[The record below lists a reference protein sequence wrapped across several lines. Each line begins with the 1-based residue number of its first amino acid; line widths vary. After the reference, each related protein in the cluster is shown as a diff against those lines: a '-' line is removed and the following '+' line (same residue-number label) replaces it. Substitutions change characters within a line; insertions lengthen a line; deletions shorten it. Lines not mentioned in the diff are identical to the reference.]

1 MTRLKAAILEQG
13 LTQRELAQMINQSPS
28 SISQVI
34 NGFMRPW
41 PKLRREI
48 AEALH
53 IPENELFDE
62 KGNLIE
68 SDAEYIKIPLKKY
81 A

>member
-1 MTRLKAAILEQG
+1 MLLGSLIVRIGADFSPLTRDLMK
-13 LTQRELAQMINQSPS
+13 
-28 SISQVI
+28 QVI

-62 KGNLIE
+62 EGKLIK

>member
-1 MTRLKAAILEQG
+1 MKALEVAMLERG
-13 LTQRELAQMINQSPS
+13 ITQKELAEMIGRTPS
-28 SISQVI
+28 TISQI
-34 NGFMRPW
+34 TNGHRKPW

-68 SDAEYIKIPLKKY
+68 SDAEYIKIPLKK
-81 A
+81 